1 MFWLL
6 LLWIGCLLV
15 LVVVLA
21 VSFVVG
27 LGMVGLLFV
36 VFVDLM
42 LVCWFG
48 CSVGV
53 VRGWVIGLV
62 LFGMTA
68 RLAYRAV

>member
-1 MFWLL
+1 M
-6 LLWIGCLLV
+6 
-15 LVVVLA
+15 LA

-48 CSVGV
+48 CSVG
-53 VRGWVIGLV
+53 GCQGLGLLV
-62 LFGMTA
+62 WFCL
-68 RLAYRAV
+68 V

>member
-48 CSVGV
+48 CSVDGCQ
-53 VRGWVIGLV
+53 GLGLLV
-62 LFGMTA
+62 WFCL
-68 RLAYRAV
+68 V

>member
-1 MFWLL
+1 M
-6 LLWIGCLLV
+6 
-15 LVVVLA
+15 

-53 VRGWVIGLV
+53 CRGLGLLV
-62 LFGMTA
+62 WFCL
-68 RLAYRAV
+68 V

>member
-48 CSVGV
+48 CSVGSCQ
-53 VRGWVIGLV
+53 GLGL
-62 LFGMTA
+62 LFDFVW
-68 RLAYRAV
+68 YDC

>member
-53 VRGWVIGLV
+53 ARGWVYWFCFV
-62 LFGMTA
+62 W
-68 RLAYRAV
+68 YDC